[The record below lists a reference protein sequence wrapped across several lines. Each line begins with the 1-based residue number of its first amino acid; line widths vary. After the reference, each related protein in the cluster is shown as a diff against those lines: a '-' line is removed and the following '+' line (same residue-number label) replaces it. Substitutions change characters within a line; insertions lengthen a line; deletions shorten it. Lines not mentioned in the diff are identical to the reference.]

1 MARSLN
7 IWLAAALAFAVAA
20 PAAPAQTLVRHPR
33 HHVVHRGQT
42 VLNEPGSI
50 HVVRPGDIV
59 VHARR
64 SYLDPGPGTWTEIG
78 TGNRYVTDTTP
89 ENYVHLGM
97 PFSAEMTG
105 F

>member
-1 MARSLN
+1 MGRSLY
-7 IWLAAALAFAVAA
+7 IWVAAGVAFAIAA
-20 PAAPAQTLVRHPR
+20 SAAQAQTHAWRPR
-33 HHVVHRGQT
+33 LHFVHAAY
-42 VLNEPGSI
+42 
-50 HVVRPGDIV
+50 RPGDIV

>member
-7 IWLAAALAFAVAA
+7 IMVAAGLALAMAA
-20 PAAPAQTLVRHPR
+20 PEAQAVVRHP
-33 HHVVHRGQT
+33 HHHYIVHAAY
-42 VLNEPGSI
+42 
-50 HVVRPGDIV
+50 RPGDIV

-78 TGNRYVTDTTP
+78 TSNRYVTDTTP
-89 ENYVHLGM
+89 ESYVNLGM
-97 PFSAEMTG
+97 PFSAQMSG